1 MTRTVALSQF
11 MPYGAPDLQGVAR
24 QYMVRAL
31 LVSSAFSTLLF
42 GAFGLL
48 RAFVGEGPATPPP
61 IVFRVD
67 RVLPPPPIG
76 AVAPP
81 PPVAV
86 AAPGHAT
93 AGIALPVPDDQV
105 PVERTIANADELRT
119 LMPGTGTGD
128 LPTILEPSAPAETL
142 PGFKQY
148 VYVEQ
153 MPAAVRSVSPE
164 YPAIAK
170 EAGVSGRVIV
180 HLLVGRDG
188 RVLDARVDEEH
199 SILMLNE
206 AALRAARQ
214 WVFTPAFANDQPVAV
229 WVAVPF
235 NFRLQ

>member
-11 MPYGAPDLQGVAR
+11 MPYGAPELQGVAR
-24 QYMVRAL
+24 TYMVRAL
-31 LVSSAFSTLLF
+31 FMSSAFSTLLF
-42 GAFGLL
+42 GALGLL
-48 RAFVGEGPATPPP
+48 RTIGGDAFVTPPP
-61 IVFRVD
+61 IIFVVD
-67 RVLPPPPIG
+67 RVLPPPPLG

-81 PPVAV
+81 QPVAP
-86 AAPGHAT
+86 AALRHAT
-93 AGIALPVPDDQV
+93 AGVALPVPDDQA
-105 PVERTIANADELRT
+105 PMESTIASADELRT
-119 LMPGTGTGD
+119 SLPGTGTGD
-128 LPTILEPSAPAETL
+128 MPIVIEPSAPAETL

-153 MPAAVRSVSPE
+153 MPVAVHSVSPE

-170 EAGVSGRVIV
+170 EAGVSGLVIA

-188 RVLDARVDEEH
+188 RVLDVRIDEDH

-206 AALRAARQ
+206 AAVRAARQ

-235 NFRLQ
+235 SFRLQ